1 MLRFFK
7 SLLLLFVFAAP
18 TVAQQGGAKAE
29 DPQAMVE
36 SVTERILQTIRDNRA
51 RLGDAE
57 FVAQKIEEL
66 IVPHIDQVAMSK
78 LALGKHW
85 RTATPEQRDQFVQEF
100 KNLLIRTYK
109 TSLVGYNDQTVDML
123 PFRPSEQPAKL
134 ATVRSSIKRA
144 GGPPIP
150 INYSLR
156 YKPEDGWKVYDI
168 VVEGV
173 SLVTNYRS
181 TFDREIA
188 TGGMDKLLA
197 DMKTRNLEVKAPAA
211 EPASDKSK
219 SSGSVQAGAAQ

>member
-1 MLRFFK
+1 MLKK
-7 SLLLLFVFAAP
+7 SILCLLLVLGMPAI
-18 TVAQQGGAKAE
+18 AQETAGAKPDS
-29 DPQAMVE
+29 DPQALVG
-36 SVTERILQTIRDNRA
+36 SVTQQILQTIKDNRA

-66 IVPHIDQVAMSK
+66 IVPYIDQIAMSK

-85 RTATPEQRDQFVQEF
+85 RTATPGQRDQFVEEF
-100 KNLLIRTYK
+100 KNLLVRTYK
-109 TSLVGYNDQTVDML
+109 TSLVNYNDQTVDML
-123 PFRPSEQPAKL
+123 PFHPSPEPDRAP
-134 ATVRSSIKRA
+134 VRSSIKRV

-168 VVEGV
+168 VIEGV

-188 TGGMDKLLA
+188 TGGMDKLLES
-197 DMKTRNLEVKAPAA
+197 MRNRNLQPQAPGAGGGKPA
-211 EPASDKSK
+211 ETASRSD
-219 SSGSVQAGAAQ
+219 GSTK